1 LSASIHF
8 LTQSFC
14 SFLST
19 WPNHFDL
26 LYLTMAPISLT
37 PIFSLN
43 SEVVFVSF
51 SSVRHICLI
60 SLIYCHF
67 QHCPLLC
74 LQWPGLI
81 SIRHTADI
89 NYCCYFQK
97 WKMCC

>member
-37 PIFSLN
+37 HLFSQLG
-43 SEVVFVSF
+43 SRFCVIQQRSTHL
-51 SSVRHICLI
+51 S
-60 SLIYCHF
+60 
-67 QHCPLLC
+67 
-74 LQWPGLI
+74 
-81 SIRHTADI
+81 D
-89 NYCCYFQK
+89 
-97 WKMCC
+97 